1 MRQMGHKRR
10 AIKADLARILGI
22 SATALTKF
30 QHDPTFPAFDEKNE
44 AEVYAVCVWWYL
56 RKEAQPVPSDPDMLA
71 GTESDGLERYRLARA
86 QQEEIKLA
94 EQRGQIVKL
103 TDFEETVQAILGPYR
118 RFAEHLKRV
127 AGNDLW
133 SMLQEANEEVLQ
145 GLERLTNAHG
155 DTTTSDPV
163 GSVREAV
170 SSGTA

>member
-1 MRQMGHKRR
+1 MSGV
-10 AIKADLARILGI
+10 
-22 SATALTKF
+22 SSPALTKF
-30 QHDPTFPAFDEKNE
+30 KHDPTFPAFDKENTVE
-44 AEVYAVCVWWYL
+44 IYAGCVWWYL
-56 RKEAQPVPSDPDMLA
+56 RKVAQPVPSDPEMLA

-133 SMLQEANEEVLQ
+133 TMLQEANEEVLQ
-145 GLERLTNAHG
+145 GLERLTDAHG
-155 DTTTSDPV
+155 DTSTSDSV
-163 GSVREAV
+163 GPVREAIV
-170 SSGTA
+170 EGTP

>member
-1 MRQMGHKRR
+1 M
-10 AIKADLARILGI
+10 LGV
-22 SATALTKF
+22 SSPALTKF
-30 QHDPTFPAFDEKNE
+30 KHDPTFPAFDKENTVE
-44 AEVYAVCVWWYL
+44 IYAGCVWWYL
-56 RKEAQPVPSDPDMLA
+56 RKEAQPVPSDPEMLA

-133 SMLQEANEEVLQ
+133 SMLEEANSEVLE
-145 GLERLTNAHG
+145 GLERLTHAHD
-155 DTTTSDPV
+155 DTSTSDSV
-163 GSVREAV
+163 GPVREAV
-170 SSGTA
+170 VEGAA

>member
-1 MRQMGHKRR
+1 MGYRKRCNQ
-10 AIKADLARILGI
+10 AELARVLGV
-22 SATALTKF
+22 SSPALTKF
-30 QHDPTFPAFDEKNE
+30 KHDPTFPAFDKENTVE
-44 AEVYAVCVWWYL
+44 IYAGCVWWYL
-56 RKEAQPVPSDPDMLA
+56 RKEAQPVPSDPEMLA

-133 SMLQEANEEVLQ
+133 SMLEEANSEVLE
-145 GLERLTNAHG
+145 GLERLTHAHD
-155 DTTTSDPV
+155 DTSTSDSV
-163 GSVREAV
+163 GPVRETV
-170 SSGTA
+170 SESPP

>member
-1 MRQMGHKRR
+1 MGVT
-10 AIKADLARILGI
+10 
-22 SATALTKF
+22 SPTLTKF
-30 QHDPTFPAFDEKNE
+30 KHDPSFPPFDKDNE
-44 AEVYAVCVWWYL
+44 VEVYAGCVWWYL

-127 AGNDLW
+127 AGTELW
-133 SMLQEANEEVLQ
+133 SMLQEANSEVLQ
-145 GLERLTNAHG
+145 GLERLVNDAHA
-155 DTTTSDPV
+155 DAATSDPV

-170 SSGTA
+170 SSSTG

>member
-1 MRQMGHKRR
+1 MGHKKRCNQ
-10 AIKADLARILGI
+10 AELARILGVTSPTI
-22 SATALTKF
+22 TKF
-30 QHDPTFPAFDEKNE
+30 KHDPTFPEFDADGNIEI
-44 AEVYAVCVWWYL
+44 YAGCVWWYL
-56 RKEAQPVPSDPDMLA
+56 RKEAQPVPAEADMLA

-127 AGNDLW
+127 AGVDLW

-155 DTTTSDPV
+155 DTPTSDPV

-170 SSGTA
+170 SNGTA

>member
-1 MRQMGHKRR
+1 M
-10 AIKADLARILGI
+10 LGV
-22 SATALTKF
+22 SSPALTKF
-30 QHDPTFPAFDEKNE
+30 KHDPTFPAFDKENTVE
-44 AEVYAVCVWWYL
+44 IYAGCVWWYL
-56 RKEAQPVPSDPDMLA
+56 RKEAQPVPSDPEMLA

-133 SMLQEANEEVLQ
+133 TMLQEANEEVLQ
-145 GLERLTNAHG
+145 GLERLTHAH
-155 DTTTSDPV
+155 DDPSTSV
-163 GSVREAV
+163 GPVREAV
-170 SSGTA
+170 SESSP

>member
-1 MRQMGHKRR
+1 MGVT
-10 AIKADLARILGI
+10 
-22 SATALTKF
+22 SPTLTKF
-30 QHDPTFPAFDEKNE
+30 KHDPTFPEFDADNNIEI
-44 AEVYAVCVWWYL
+44 YAGCVWWYL

-103 TDFEETVQAILGPYR
+103 TEFEETVQAILGPYR

-163 GSVREAV
+163 GSVRAPL

>member
-1 MRQMGHKRR
+1 MGHRR
-10 AIKADLARILGI
+10 RTTKAELARTLGV
-22 SATALTKF
+22 SGSALTKF
-30 QHDPTFPAFDEKNE
+30 QHDPSFPEFDKNNE

-56 RKEAQPVPSDPDMLA
+56 RKEVQPVPSDPEMLA

-127 AGNDLW
+127 AGSELW
-133 SMLQEANEEVLQ
+133 AMLQEANSEVLQ
-145 GLERLTNAHG
+145 GLERLVDNAHA
-155 DTTTSDPV
+155 DAATSDPV
-163 GSVREAV
+163 GSVRETV
-170 SSGTA
+170 SSGTG

>member
-1 MRQMGHKRR
+1 MGHRRR
-10 AIKADLARILGI
+10 ANKAELARTLGV
-22 SATALTKF
+22 SASALTKF
-30 QHDPTFPAFDEKNE
+30 QHDPSFPEFDKSNE
-44 AEVYAVCVWWYL
+44 AEVYATCVWWYL

-103 TDFEETVQAILGPYR
+103 TDFEATVQAILGPYR

-127 AGNDLW
+127 AGTELW
-133 SMLQEANEEVLQ
+133 AMLQEANSEVLQ
-145 GLERLTNAHG
+145 GLERLVNDAHA
-155 DTTTSDPV
+155 DAATSDPV

-170 SSGTA
+170 SSGTG